1 MSRCL
6 LAVFLVG
13 LVCSSATEAGALKA
27 KKPRMTR
34 HVAEARARM
43 PSAEQNLVPL
53 ILLGMMASTVLSAVM
68 PLPMPAP
75 LPTIPTVPLG

>member
-13 LVCSSATEAGALKA
+13 LVFSGAAEAGALKV

-34 HVAEARARM
+34 LAAEARARM
-43 PSAEQNLVPL
+43 PSADQNLVPL
-53 ILLGMMASTVLSAVM
+53 ILMGMVASTVLSAVL
-68 PLPMPAP
+68 PLPLPAP
-75 LPTIPTVPLG
+75 LPTMPTVPLG